1 MVTPGRHPRLLFEL
15 RSWHRRYAVDKTRK
29 VLLAVF
35 GPRRRYRWYD
45 IEAVAF

>member
-1 MVTPGRHPRLLFEL
+1 MDKIMKVNRAGF
-15 RSWHRRYAVDKTRK
+15 SW
-29 VLLAVF
+29 LLAVF